1 MDFAFAT
8 QAAPGRVNEDHV
20 VLAPG
25 FAIVLDG
32 VTQPPGLDTGCRH
45 DPRWMVRA
53 LGAELAAALSAD
65 DAVALDR
72 ALAGAIEAVG
82 RRHEGTC
89 DLANPESPATTVAVV
104 RERPGFL
111 DYLVL
116 CDSTVVYADAHGT
129 TAISDERTDR
139 LPAYDRA
146 SVARVRNRPGG
157 YWVASTRPEAA
168 AEALVGSVPSDAV
181 HRLMV
186 CTDGVSR
193 LVDVFG
199 LGWPEVFDLAE
210 RDGPRAA
217 IRAVRGHEAARP
229 ERLRRAGRRVK
240 QHDDAT
246 LVIRI

>member
-1 MDFAFAT
+1 MDLAFAT
-8 QAAPGRVNEDHV
+8 EAAPGRVNEDHL

-32 VTQPPGLDTGCRH
+32 VTQLPGLDTGCLH
-45 DPRWMVRA
+45 SPGWLVRA
-53 LGAELAAALSAD
+53 LGAELTAALSAD
-65 DAVALDR
+65 GAVALDA
-72 ALAGAIEAVG
+72 ALAGAIETVA
-82 RRHEGTC
+82 RRHADTC
-89 DLANPESPATTVAVV
+89 DLANPDSPATTVAIV

-116 CDSTVVYADAHGT
+116 CDSTFAYADAHGV
-129 TAISDERTDR
+129 TAITDDRTER
-139 LPAYDRA
+139 LAAYDRV

-168 AEALVGSVPSDAV
+168 AEALTGSVPADSV
-181 HRLMV
+181 YRLMI

-193 LVDVFG
+193 LVDCFG
-199 LGWPEVFDLAE
+199 LGWPDVFGLAE
-210 RDGPRAA
+210 RAGPRAV
-217 IRAVRGHEAARP
+217 IRAVRDHETAHP

-246 LVIRI
+246 LVVGR